1 MLIKIKFYPVAI
13 LFLAVLNL
21 FLVEKKNHNDSLRFD
36 PINFSYVNKIAS

>member
-13 LFLAVLNL
+13 LFLAIMNL
-21 FLVEKKNHNDSLRFD
+21 FLVEKNYNDSLRFD